1 MGLNGAIGLNRPE
14 MLMTLHCEGE
24 AKPPLVPFKPQGKL
38 SWPLPSREHRAAA
51 LTETQI
57 IILHKC

>member
-1 MGLNGAIGLNRPE
+1 
-14 MLMTLHCEGE
+14 MLMTLHCESE

-38 SWPLPSREHRAAA
+38 SWPLPSKEHRAAA

-57 IILHKC
+57 ILHKC